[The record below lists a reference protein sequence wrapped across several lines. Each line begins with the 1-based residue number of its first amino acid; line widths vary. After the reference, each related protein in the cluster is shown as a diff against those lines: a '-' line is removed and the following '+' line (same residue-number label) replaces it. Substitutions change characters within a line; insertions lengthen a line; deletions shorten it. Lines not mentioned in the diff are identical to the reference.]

1 MFDLRLHCWTQRS
14 VWDVRIDR
22 RKMLNV
28 GVYVNNRHRAIGG
41 KENIW
46 LAIFNSSQELLLRMF
61 ENTLTRFEDCL
72 QAQTRHVWH
81 LLLFNLGRFS
91 TMWNRSKEYSQ
102 CFLTIRKNVG
112 CCIEL
117 KTCEFEEGLRFQ
129 TERCS
134 PAIKDWLGFRL
145 SLKSRLV
152 DWYRCYGATT
162 PSHLGRKLA
171 GPLCTAFSSA
181 RQTQR
186 RSTSSD
192 MTALW

>member
-1 MFDLRLHCWTQRS
+1 MLDLRHHCRTQRS
-14 VWDVRIDR
+14 VWDVHLDR
-22 RKMLNV
+22 RKMLKV
-28 GVYVNNRHRAIGG
+28 RVYVNNRHRIVGG

-46 LAIFNSSQELLLRMF
+46 LVIFNSSQELLLRVF

-72 QAQTRHVWH
+72 QAQTRHFWH

-91 TMWNRSKEYSQ
+91 TMWSSSEEYSQ
-102 CFLTIRKNVG
+102 FALTIQKNVG
-112 CCIEL
+112 CFIEL

-145 SLKSRLV
+145 FLRSRLV
-152 DWYRCYGATT
+152 DWYRGYGDTT
-162 PSHLGRKLA
+162 RSHLGRKLT

-181 RQTQR
+181 RQNQW

-192 MTALW
+192 MRALW